1 MEELLEAVG
10 QILEDKPL
18 GSIQRFVLYQS
29 WLGKTYGE
37 MAEGSGYG
45 SDYIKEVGSQL
56 WQDLSNALGERV
68 TKKNLHLVLTRFQQ
82 DWMSQDNDQPQ
93 RELRAGYSA
102 ERGFLDLVPVSKVDF
117 PSGPVPLGSRFYI
130 NRPPLEE
137 VVYAEIMQPGS
148 LLRIKAPR
156 KMGKS
161 SLLNRII
168 AHAKV
173 QGYKTVSLDFQEA
186 DEAVFASLDKFL
198 RWFCINISRQLNLA
212 PNLDDYWDAEMGS
225 KVSCKIYFEG
235 YLLEQIDC
243 PLVLALNEVHR
254 VFEHPNIAQDFLPML
269 RFWHEVAKQDRIW
282 QKVRLVV
289 VHTTEIYIPLKLN
302 QSPFNVGLT
311 VPLPP
316 FTIAQVQ
323 NLAIEYGIDWAASSF
338 GAQRLALLQTMV
350 GGHPYLINLALYHL
364 CQEEVTLEELLQT
377 ASTPTGIY
385 SQHLRELLT
394 LLQADPQLM
403 SAMQEVVMA
412 DESVQF
418 DASAPRGAALSAMAQ
433 VPAQGAIAAYK
444 LESMGLVQLDG
455 NQARPS
461 CELYRL
467 YFSQQLLRQNDNH
480 ASANL
485 LEEQQQSNQISEADA
500 LSQFVNL
507 DYFSQ
512 YLETQWQQWLTE
524 ATMLSVIMCEID
536 YFNFY
541 RDAHGYQAA
550 NSSLQRIASTIHER
564 LKYKATL
571 MAYYEGTK
579 FAAVLPQTPANIAVD
594 IAENI
599 REGVEQLAIARAS
612 SVLYSEQEEQTR
624 LANPEATLTLRVS
637 EGRNWM
643 PQRAIAQV
651 QFQFDGFP
659 APVLTVSL
667 GIATAIPNHEN
678 SAAMLMA
685 AAEEALFQAK
695 RKGRNCVTVN
705 SVLSEDI

>member
-10 QILEDKPL
+10 LIMQDKPL
-18 GSIQRFVLYQS
+18 GSVERFVLHQS

-37 MAEGSGYG
+37 MAQGSGYG

-56 WQDLSNALGERV
+56 WQDLSDALGERV
-68 TKKNLHLVLTRFQQ
+68 TKKNLHLVLKRFQQ
-82 DWMSQDNDQPQ
+82 DWMSQDNSQQ
-93 RELRAGYSA
+93 ERELRAGSSA
-102 ERGFLDLVPVSKVDF
+102 QRGFLDLVPVSKLDF
-117 PSGPVPLGSRFYI
+117 PSGPVPLGSPFYM

-137 VVYAEIMQPGS
+137 LVYAEIMQPGC

-156 KMGKS
+156 KTGKS

-198 RWFCINISRQLNLA
+198 RWFCINVSRQLNLA
-212 PNLDDYWDAEMGS
+212 PNLDDYWDIEMGS

-235 YLLEQIDC
+235 YLLEQIDS
-243 PLVLALNEVHR
+243 PIVLALNEVHR

-269 RFWHEVAKQDRIW
+269 RFWHEQAKQDITW
-282 QKVRLVV
+282 QKMRLVV

-323 NLAIEYGIDWAASSF
+323 NLAQQYGVNWAASLE
-338 GAQRLALLQTMV
+338 GAQRLAPLQKML

-364 CQEEVTLEELLQT
+364 CQEEMTLLELLQT
-377 ASTPTGIY
+377 ASTASGIY

-394 LLQADPQLM
+394 LLQAEPQLM

-412 DESVQF
+412 DESVQI
-418 DASAPRGAALSAMAQ
+418 DASAPRGAALSAM
-433 VPAQGAIAAYK
+433 AAYK

-455 NQARPS
+455 NQARAS

-467 YFSQQLLRQNDNH
+467 YFSQQLLRQNDDH

-485 LEEQQQSNQISEADA
+485 LEEEQQQSNDISEADA

-507 DYFSQ
+507 HYFSQ

-524 ATMLSVIMCEID
+524 ATMLSVIVCEID
-536 YFNFY
+536 YFKFY
-541 RDAHGYQAA
+541 TDTHGYQAG
-550 NSSLQRIASTIHER
+550 NSSLERIASTISEKV
-564 LKYKATL
+564 KYKATL
-571 MAYYEGTK
+571 VSHYEGTK
-579 FAAVLPQTPANIAVD
+579 FAAVLPQTPADIAVD
-594 IAENI
+594 ICENI

-612 SVLYSEQEEQTR
+612 SFLYSSQEAQTR

-637 EGRNWM
+637 EATNSA
-643 PQRAIAQV
+643 PQRAIAHA
-651 QFQFDGFP
+651 QFQLDGFP

-678 SAAMLMA
+678 SPIMLMA

-695 RKGRNCVTVN
+695 RKGRNCVTLN
-705 SVLSEDI
+705 SVLSEEI

>member
-18 GSIQRFVLYQS
+18 GSIQQFVLHQS
-29 WLGKTYGE
+29 WLGKTYTE
-37 MAEGSGYG
+37 MAQGSGYG

-56 WQDLSNALGERV
+56 WQDLSDALGERV
-68 TKKNLHLVLTRFQQ
+68 TKKNLHLVLKRFQQ
-82 DWMSQDNDQPQ
+82 DSISQDNSQPQ
-93 RELRAGYSA
+93 REFKAGSSA
-102 ERGFLDLVPVSKVDF
+102 ERGFLDLVSVSKLDF
-117 PSGPVPLGSRFYI
+117 PSGPVPLSSSFYV

-137 VVYAEIMQPGS
+137 LVYAEIMQPGC

-168 AHAKV
+168 AHANV

-186 DEAVFASLDKFL
+186 DEAVFDSFDKFL
-198 RWFCINISRQLNLA
+198 RWFCINVSRQLNLI
-212 PNLDDYWDAEMGS
+212 PNLDDYWDADMGS

-235 YLLEQIDC
+235 YVLEQIDC

-269 RFWHEVAKQDRIW
+269 RFWHEVAKQDTTW

-323 NLAIEYGIDWAASSF
+323 NLAIQYGIDWAASSF
-338 GAQRLALLQTMV
+338 GAERLEPLQKMV

-364 CQEEVTLEELLQT
+364 CQDEMTLLELLQT
-377 ASTPTGIY
+377 ASTPSGIY

-418 DASAPRGAALSAMAQ
+418 DVSAPRGVALS
-433 VPAQGAIAAYK
+433 AIAAYK

-455 NQARPS
+455 NQACPS

-467 YFSQQLLRQNDNH
+467 YFSQQLLRQNDNY
-480 ASANL
+480 ACANL
-485 LEEQQQSNQISEADA
+485 LNEQQQSNDISDADV

-524 ATMLSVIMCEID
+524 ATMLSVIMCDID
-536 YFNFY
+536 YFKFY
-541 RDAHGYQAA
+541 TDAHGYQAG
-550 NSSLQRIASTIHER
+550 NSSLRQIASTIR
-564 LKYKATL
+564 KCLKYKATL
-571 MAYYEGTK
+571 MTHYEGTK
-579 FAAVLPQTPANIAVD
+579 FAAVLPQTPGDIAVE

-599 REGVEQLAIARAS
+599 REGVEQLAIARAC
-612 SVLYSEQEEQTR
+612 SVLYSSQEEQIR
-624 LANPEATLTLRVS
+624 LANPEAKLTLGVS
-637 EGRNWM
+637 EETNWA
-643 PQRAIAQV
+643 PQQAIAYA

-667 GIATAIPNHEN
+667 GIATAIANYEN
-678 SAAMLMA
+678 SPVMLMA
-685 AAEEALFQAK
+685 AAEEAFFQAK
-695 RKGRNCVTVN
+695 RKGRNCVALN
-705 SVLSEDI
+705 SVL